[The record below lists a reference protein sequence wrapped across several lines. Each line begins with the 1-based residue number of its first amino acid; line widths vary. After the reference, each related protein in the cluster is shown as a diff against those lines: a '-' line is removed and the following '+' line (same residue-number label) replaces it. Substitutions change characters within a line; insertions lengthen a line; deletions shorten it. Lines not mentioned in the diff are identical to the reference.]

1 MTPEQLK
8 DLLSGIIENV
18 CKEQDVSRE
27 DILSALSS
35 TPVSTI
41 NDGTS
46 PTKDKML
53 VVDEK
58 DAEDMGAAYAK
69 ADSAFTS
76 MGMTAPMP
84 WAGEKALD
92 YRKRALIKAQI
103 HTPKFRDVN
112 IRSISDSAALGVVE
126 EQIYKAAADAVSDA
140 MDNTP
145 GYLSK
150 SFHFDGAGRRI
161 TEYRGDPC
169 VWLNYFKIPSRRMVP
184 GSLNTR

>member
-1 MTPEQLK
+1 MTPEKLK
-8 DLLSGIIENV
+8 DLLSGIIETV
-18 CKEQDVSRE
+18 CKEQGVSRE
-27 DILSALSS
+27 EILSALSS

-41 NDGTS
+41 DDGTS

-53 VVDEK
+53 IVDET
-58 DAEDMGAAYAK
+58 DTEDMGKAYAK

-92 YRKRALIKAQI
+92 YRKRALIKAQV

-112 IRSISDSAALGVVE
+112 IRSISDSAVLGVVE
-126 EQIYKAAADAVSDA
+126 EQIYKAAADAVLDA
-140 MDNTP
+140 MENTP

-150 SFHFDGAGRRI
+150 SFRFDGTGRRI
-161 TEYRGDPC
+161 TEYRGDPGA
-169 VWLNYFKIPSRRMVP
+169 WLNYFKTPTRRMAP
-184 GSLNTR
+184 GSLKNR